1 MKLFT
6 CPKNNLLCKIK
17 LSTYIQVYKPFYNH
31 MNVEKI
37 TFLIIRKD

>member
-6 CPKNNLLCKIK
+6 CQKNNLLCKKK
-17 LSTYIQVYKPFYNH
+17 LSTYIHVYKPFYKH

-37 TFLIIRKD
+37 TFQFIKKD